1 MNKPAKDGDKRHRA
15 SLNLYYFPEIPVG
28 PSSRKSRPACN
39 NGTFRRTG
47 VAKARDSFSPIC
59 DGAGDGHQSDQ
70 MYNDPEGQ
78 AYAMGYREGVK
89 AGISSERTKVQS
101 EVDNLR
107 NIIMQLEGI
116 TPQVYR
122 GCERGIVALATA
134 IAKKILKCEV
144 SRNNEV
150 IKTVVE
156 EAVKKADGSTSI
168 TIRVS
173 PNDYQLFRTD
183 EYQVPGLVDH
193 LRTITFEE
201 DKTLDSGDCVI
212 ETNLGDIDARIEK
225 QLQAVEEAFK
235 SQV

>member
-15 SLNLYYFPEIPVG
+15 CLNLYYFPEIPVG
-28 PSSRKSRPACN
+28 PSSRKSRPACK

-47 VAKARDSFSPIC
+47 VAKAQDSFSPIC
-59 DGAGDGHQSDQ
+59 SGAGDGRQSEQ
-70 MYNDPEGQ
+70 LYNDPEGQ
-78 AYAMGYREGVK
+78 AYAMGYREGVN

-116 TPQVYR
+116 RPQVYR
-122 GCERGIVALATA
+122 GCERGILALATA
-134 IAKKILKCEV
+134 IAKKIIKYEA
-144 SRNNEV
+144 SRNNEL
-150 IKTVVE
+150 INRVVE
-156 EAVKKADGSTSI
+156 EALKKADGSGTI

-173 PNDYQLFRTD
+173 PNDYQLFSTD
-183 EYQVPGLVDH
+183 EYQVPGVVDH

-201 DKTLDSGDCVI
+201 DKTLHSGDCVI
-212 ETNLGDIDARIEK
+212 ETNMGDIDATLDK